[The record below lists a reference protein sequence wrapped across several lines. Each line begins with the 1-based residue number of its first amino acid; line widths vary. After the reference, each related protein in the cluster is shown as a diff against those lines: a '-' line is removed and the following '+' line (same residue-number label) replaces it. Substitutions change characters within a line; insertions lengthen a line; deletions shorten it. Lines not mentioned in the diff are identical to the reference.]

1 MNPAPNLFAKIIR
14 HLTFAGS
21 CCIFL
26 LMVYITVDVVGRYV
40 FNSPVPASFE
50 LGLIL
55 IVFSTFLALPFSQLQ
70 KGHLR
75 LDFIFQ
81 RFTPKFQTLV
91 DVVAFF
97 MGMVLFGLIA
107 WQAWCWAFEALI
119 LKEYMEGVYKIPY
132 FPSRLLFAVGSSLF
146 SAQFLLDLVQ
156 VLLQAKKRQ
165 E

>member
-1 MNPAPNLFAKIIR
+1 MNPASNPYSKIIKQF
-14 HLTFAGS
+14 TFLGS
-21 CCIFL
+21 CCIFI

-40 FNSPVPASFE
+40 FNSPLPASFE

-70 KGHLR
+70 KGHLK
-75 LDFIFQ
+75 LDFIYQ
-81 RFTPKFQTLV
+81 RFGRKFQTGV
-91 DVVAFF
+91 DVLAFF

-107 WQAWCWAFEALI
+107 WQAWYWAFEALT

-132 FPSRLLFAVGSSLF
+132 FPSRLIFAVGSSLF

-165 E
+165 G